1 MRAPSSTSTWIDR
14 LGLASGAR
22 RRRGV
27 LAAFVVAGIAI
38 AGLSG
43 AQAPQMDHLG
53 STSPATAIPGAR
65 SSSPM
70 TAAELEAA
78 LRRYDAEER
87 RLTAE
92 LEAIDLELERLG
104 ARVVSRGRAH
114 YRNIH
119 AGLLPAGGGF
129 DQLVD
134 HAARV
139 ERNRTALV
147 RDLERET
154 ILRNRR
160 RELGDQLSRVKGER
174 APLEVHRE
182 TILRA
187 QAMVRAADERRAA
200 YERAFETSTSPS
212 DYVAIYGAD
221 TGPSDG
227 PSAGSSAGFA
237 SLKGHLPFP
246 VAGRAEV
253 RRLEREG
260 ALPAIELRAPAGAMA
275 RAVAPG
281 RVAFADRHATSSQGD
296 ELVTVILDHGDR
308 FFTVYGNLER
318 ADVRLGESIP
328 AQAALGP
335 VATRKHEG
343 AVLYFELRKQGR
355 TVDPGPWLGL

>member
-1 MRAPSSTSTWIDR
+1 
-14 LGLASGAR
+14 
-22 RRRGV
+22 
-27 LAAFVVAGIAI
+27 
-38 AGLSG
+38 
-43 AQAPQMDHLG
+43 
-53 STSPATAIPGAR
+53 
-65 SSSPM
+65 
-70 TAAELEAA
+70 
-78 LRRYDAEER
+78 
-87 RLTAE
+87 
-92 LEAIDLELERLG
+92 
-104 ARVVSRGRAH
+104 
-114 YRNIH
+114 
-119 AGLLPAGGGF
+119 
-129 DQLVD
+129 
-134 HAARV
+134 V

-147 RDLERET
+147 RDLDRESV
-154 ILRNRR
+154 LRNRR
-160 RELGDQLSRVKGER
+160 REVGDQLSRVKGER

-221 TGPSDG
+221 TGPTDG
-227 PSAGSSAGFA
+227 ASAGSAGGFA

-253 RRLEREG
+253 RRLDREG
-260 ALPAIELRAPAGAMA
+260 GLPAIELRAPAGAMA

-281 RVAFADRHATSSQGD
+281 RVAFADKHPTSSQGD

-335 VATRKHEG
+335 VATRKHQG